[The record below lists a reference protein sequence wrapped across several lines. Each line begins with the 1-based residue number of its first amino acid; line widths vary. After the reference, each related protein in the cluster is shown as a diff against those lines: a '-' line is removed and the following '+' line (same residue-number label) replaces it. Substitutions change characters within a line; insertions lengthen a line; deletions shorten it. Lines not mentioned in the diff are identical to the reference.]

1 MNISMGDICSIER
14 SNTPQRFG
22 GPQSDLTLFN
32 NPGPPRAD
40 PLTGTARSRNF
51 GSRAGADHQPCRP
64 MRCMRTQ
71 PVTATEP
78 VAHSGSREDPRQGR
92 LRERVTDRLV
102 RQAASECDPPENA
115 VAECT
120 NSRVAPEAANR
131 RQR

>member
-22 GPQSDLTLFN
+22 GPQLTLVLFTQPG
-32 NPGPPRAD
+32 NPASRSAFWR
-40 PLTGTARSRNF
+40 TARATSF

-92 LRERVTDRLV
+92 LRERNVFFDALR
-102 RQAASECDPPENA
+102 
-115 VAECT
+115 
-120 NSRVAPEAANR
+120 
-131 RQR
+131 